1 MSDNEQSEG
10 RGQGGGGGGRR
21 FHKGGG
27 GQRPRHGGGGGG
39 GDRGPR
45 RHGGGGGASG
55 SNDNR
60 GNYRNPRE
68 GSAAAGPGGPGGN
81 GDMMDDAESDAA
93 EAAAT
98 ATAVPAEGGEGTL
111 DGAAPPRDVKILQM
125 KDLKAKKP
133 HELAELATSM
143 GVENAAGLRK
153 QEAIF
158 HILQATASGD
168 YAVFSDGVL
177 ECLPDGYG
185 FLRSPDYNYLPGP
198 DDIYVS
204 PSQIRRFGLR
214 TGDV

>member
-1 MSDNEQSEG
+1 MSDRDSRDNNEQSEN
-10 RGQGGGGGGRR
+10 RGHGGGRR
-21 FHKGGG
+21 FHKGGSHK
-27 GQRPRHGGGGGG
+27 RHGGGH
-39 GDRGPR
+39 R
-45 RHGGGGGASG
+45 RHSGEGRGG
-55 SNDNR
+55 
-60 GNYRNPRE
+60 YRKREDRE
-68 GSAAAGPGGPGGN
+68 GVPSGNAEMEDFSEEVRAEEAPTAEQPIDSSGVAAG
-81 GDMMDDAESDAA
+81 
-93 EAAAT
+93 EA
-98 ATAVPAEGGEGTL
+98 PAQPQ
-111 DGAAPPRDVKILQM
+111 PPKSVKILQM

-214 TGDV
+214 TDRKSTRLNSSH